1 MRIAMIILA
10 STLFSTS
17 AFARCYTNSY
27 RHVVCTNGERAATY
41 NSHTGTTWH
50 SARNEHGVVTTH
62 TSRGGYARTR
72 NGNGV
77 YHTANGKDCYKTGY
91 SHGCD

>member
-50 SARNEHGVVTTH
+50 SARNEHGVVTT
-62 TSRGGYARTR
+62 TYEQRRLR
-72 NGNGV
+72 QNQKWQRCV
-77 YHTANGKDCYKTGY
+77 
-91 SHGCD
+91 SHRER